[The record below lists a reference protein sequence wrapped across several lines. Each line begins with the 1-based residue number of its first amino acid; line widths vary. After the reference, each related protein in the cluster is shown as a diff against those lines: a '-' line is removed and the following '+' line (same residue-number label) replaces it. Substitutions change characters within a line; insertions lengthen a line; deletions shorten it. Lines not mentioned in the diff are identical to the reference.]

1 MHYQCKMI
9 LQFVLKQVLLLEYKT
24 LIIATRF
31 LKYIYIIRKE
41 I

>member
-24 LIIATRF
+24 LIIATGF
-31 LKYIYIIRKE
+31 FKKIYIIRKE